1 MHQFP
6 TYTPAADGRSAR
18 SEGKGLTIQWQEGPF
33 AESFGPN
40 GSMPEQPVRA
50 LIHRIEDLQQTMPC
64 EQNSEIIRHLHA
76 VLGLFDERTRDRN
89 QRGVLGT
96 RVP

>member
-6 TYTPAADGRSAR
+6 DYTPAHDGMPPL
-18 SEGKGLTIQWQEGPF
+18 SEGKGLRIQWQDGPF
-33 AESFGPN
+33 AETFGPN

-50 LIHRIEDLQQTMPC
+50 LLHRIEDLQRTMPC
-64 EQNSEIIRHLHA
+64 EQNPAIIRHLNA
-76 VLGLFDERTRDRN
+76 ILGLFDERTRDRN
-89 QRGVLGT
+89 MRGVLGT